1 MARKAPGINTG
12 SMADISFLLLTFFL
26 LTSSIN
32 TEQGIPRRLP
42 PPKDEN
48 AKDIKADINKRNVLN
63 VLVNF
68 NDALWVNGEELNIS
82 QLKEKAKEFLENPAN
97 QANLPEKEIKEID
110 NIGEFAVSKGVIS
123 LTNDQSTSYE
133 MYVQVQNELEKAV
146 NELRDKV
153 SVSYFGKKYDA
164 LDTALRKS
172 VQKAIPMNISEA
184 PPIDY
189 SKAESLWHVLEK
201 AKKRKFRK
209 SIPAPCPILSS
220 CSCFSSW

>member
-82 QLKEKAKEFLENPAN
+82 QLKEKAKEFLENPNN
-97 QANLPEKEIKEID
+97 QPNLPEKDIKEID
-110 NIGEFAVSKGVIS
+110 NLGEYPVSKGVIS
-123 LTNDQSTSYE
+123 LTNDQSTSYD

-164 LDTALRKS
+164 LDTALRRS
-172 VQKAIPMNISEA
+172 IQKAVPMNISEA

-189 SKAESLWHVLEK
+189 SKAE
-201 AKKRKFRK
+201 
-209 SIPAPCPILSS
+209 
-220 CSCFSSW
+220 